1 MTDLQFNEEQE
12 FTRLSMAP
20 QPPFLI
26 RLALKTGVVQTER
39 GARYLLLAIAG
50 ALLLISLFILF
61 SGDGS
66 APSKNPYVEG
76 QDVLLPPGA
85 AAPSF

>member
-12 FTRLSMAP
+12 FTRLDTAP

-26 RLALKTGVVQTER
+26 RLALKTGVVQTEK
-39 GARYLLLAIAG
+39 GAQYLLLAIAA

-61 SGDGS
+61 SGGGS
-66 APSKNPYVEG
+66 APPPNPYVEG
-76 QDVLLPPGA
+76 QNVLLPPGDTTS
-85 AAPSF
+85 SF